1 MPISSSSSF
10 DNTGKKYQVLKIV
23 NPDTTFNQEKYD
35 AYSPLYLST
44 TFALSYGLSFAT
56 MTATVTHAV
65 LFFRKQIWTQARRS
79 MHEQPDIHARLMAVY
94 PQVPEWWY
102 ATMFV
107 IMFAFGVISIE
118 VWDTKFPV

>member
-1 MPISSSSSF
+1 MPMSSSTSY
-10 DNTGKKYQVLKIV
+10 DNTGKKYNVLKIV
-23 NPDTTFNQEKYD
+23 NPDSTFNQEKYD

-44 TFALSYGLSFAT
+44 TFALSYGLSFAS
-56 MTATVTHAV
+56 MTATLTHAA
-65 LFFRKQIWTQARRS
+65 LFYRKQIWTQARRS

-107 IMFAFGVISIE
+107 IMFAFGIISIE

>member
-1 MPISSSSSF
+1 MPISSSTSY
-10 DNTGKKYQVLKIV
+10 DNTGKKYQVLKII
-23 NPDTTFNQEKYD
+23 NSDTTFNQEKYD
-35 AYSPLYLST
+35 AYSPLFLST
-44 TFALSYGLSFAT
+44 TFALSYGLSFAA

-102 ATMFV
+102 AIMFV
-107 IMFAFGVISIE
+107 VMFAFGIISIE